1 MARDL
6 RVQKT
11 YAALMTAFGNLLSKK
26 HFDEITVAEICEHAQ
41 VRGATFYKHFA
52 DKYEF
57 FSFHIGEL
65 QNRFKEEDREA
76 DVDACTFFISRIAY
90 LMDFME
96 AHAEMVASVSRS
108 SLLPSMLNILAERV
122 ERPSER
128 TMEEIAKKV
137 HSDVDPTLAAT
148 AYSAAVVGTI
158 KWWYLSETRMDKDEF
173 LRQANLLIGSILPA

>member
-1 MARDL
+1 M
-6 RVQKT
+6 
-11 YAALMTAFGNLLSKK
+11 
-26 HFDEITVAEICEHAQ
+26 
-41 VRGATFYKHFA
+41 
-52 DKYEF
+52 
-57 FSFHIGEL
+57 
-65 QNRFKEEDREA
+65 
-76 DVDACTFFISRIAY
+76 DACTFFISRIAY

-108 SLLPSMLNILAERV
+108 SLLPSMLNILDERV

-158 KWWYLSETRMDKDEF
+158 TWWYLSETRMDKDEF